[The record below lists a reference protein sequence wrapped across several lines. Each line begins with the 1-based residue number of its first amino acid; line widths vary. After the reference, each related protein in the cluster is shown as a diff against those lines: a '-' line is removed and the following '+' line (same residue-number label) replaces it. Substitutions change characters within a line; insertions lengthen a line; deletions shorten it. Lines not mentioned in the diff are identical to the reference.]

1 MAEAGP
7 RDQLQPSLL
16 DRLADDEPDKLS
28 EARDQRIISLSR
40 LRSCILRDLSWL
52 LNAVHLSATEDL
64 TPYPSVERSVLNYG
78 LPGFAG
84 KSIGEVDPSQI
95 ERAIK
100 EAVLRYEPRL
110 LPNSLKLV
118 IVRKS
123 LREDSHNVIEI
134 EIEGQL
140 WAQPLPFHMYMK
152 TELDLE
158 LGSVRVTEES
168 DSEVESRRAEERRN

>member
-1 MAEAGP
+1 MAELALQ
-7 RDQLQPSLL
+7 DQLQPSLL
-16 DRLADDEPDKLS
+16 DRLTDDEPEKRT
-28 EARDQRIISLSR
+28 ETRDQRTISVAK
-40 LRSCILRDLSWL
+40 LRGYILRDLSWL

-64 TPYPSVERSVLNYG
+64 SAYPAVERSVLNYG

-84 KSIGEVDPSQI
+84 KSVGEIDPSQI

-110 LPNSLKLV
+110 MANSLKLTL
-118 IVRKS
+118 IRRS
-123 LREDSHNVIEI
+123 LREDSHNVIAI
-134 EIEGQL
+134 EIEAEL

-168 DSEVESRRAEERRN
+168 EGDVESRRTQERRR